1 MPLGNSKNLRNHSA
15 LHWANNSTSSHPSA
29 PATTPQMVMVM
40 MSSRLC
46 RLPCGL
52 LGSSKLLKCSTK
64 LVPSPLL
71 IITTPHNLNLSLASS
86 LDSISTL
93 NLECVCPGW
102 GPDDQKGAV
111 NMVDDA
117 KRLRAAGLIK
127 SGRAVSLSREF
138 PVTPAPNNPSPAIH
152 YMRKGPREPGGGMS
166 TDYYGISYHGTATT
180 HLDALC
186 HVERQKS

>member
-1 MPLGNSKNLRNHSA
+1 MTMSREIPSREEVLGY
-15 LHWANNSTSSHPSA
+15 
-29 PATTPQMVMVM
+29 
-40 MSSRLC
+40 
-46 RLPCGL
+46 
-52 LGSSKLLKCSTK
+52 LKDD
-64 LVPSPLL
+64 V
-71 IITTPHNLNLSLASS
+71 NW
-86 LDSISTL
+86 
-93 NLECVCPGW
+93 GRW

-138 PVTPAPNNPSPAIH
+138 PVTPAPNNPTPAIH

-186 HVERQKS
+186 HVWDGNGMWNGKNPDEMIQFDGAKYGSVEHWKEGIITRGVLLDVPRHRGTDYVTQGDAHPRLGAG